1 MANPKR
7 GEVWLADLG
16 IAAKV
21 RPVLVVSVEYSD
33 GDYALISVVPHTTS
47 PRGAAFEVAVPV
59 PRLKAGAFNVQGL
72 LAVPPRVFLRKIV
85 DLQADQMELIDA
97 GLRQWLGL

>member
-16 IAAKV
+16 LAAKV
-21 RPVLVVSVEYSD
+21 RPVLVVSVDYSD

-47 PRGAAFEVAVPV
+47 PRGATFEVTVPT

-72 LAVPPRVFLRKIV
+72 LAVPPRVFVRKIV
-85 DLQADQMELIDA
+85 ELSSSQMKAIDA
-97 GLRQWLGL
+97 GLHGWLGL

>member
-1 MANPKR
+1 MANPRR

-21 RPVLVVSVEYSD
+21 RPVLVVSVDYSD
-33 GDYALISVVPHTTS
+33 SDYALISVVPHTTS
-47 PRGAAFEVAVPV
+47 PRGAAFEVAGPV

-72 LAVPPRVFLRKIV
+72 LAVPPRVFVGKIV
-85 DLQADQMELIDA
+85 DMPADHDRNDEGHEQEDD
-97 GLRQWLGL
+97 